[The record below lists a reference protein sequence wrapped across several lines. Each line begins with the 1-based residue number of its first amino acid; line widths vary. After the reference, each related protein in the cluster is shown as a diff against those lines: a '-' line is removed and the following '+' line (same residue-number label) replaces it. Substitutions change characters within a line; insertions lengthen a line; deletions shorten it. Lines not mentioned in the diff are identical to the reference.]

1 MGSSHP
7 TLVKISPAKSIARG
21 AQDRSSRMFFSY
33 TCLLAGLALV
43 HGQGQQQQQQFID
56 SLRGQGFTD
65 DNIRAF
71 FASQQN
77 QQQNRQP
84 AQQNFQQQQQQGF
97 RQQQQGLPPAFQQPQ
112 QPQQARPQ
120 QVRQQAPAPQ
130 APQAQQPPQ
139 RSKVYFRVSVDNE
152 DYGQINMEL
161 FDEVVPRTAR
171 NFYSIASGQNQNG
184 FTYTNS
190 IFHRIIPQFMLQGGD
205 FENFDGTG
213 GQSIYGR
220 KFEDEN
226 FLVKHGSPGLLSM
239 ANSGPD
245 TNGAQFFITTVKTD
259 WLDGKHVVF
268 GRIDDQESFNIVK
281 RIELLGQSSGKPSK
295 RVTITQSGVLATGC
309 CCTQDTRLRCG

>member
-21 AQDRSSRMFFSY
+21 AQDRSSRMFFSH

-77 QQQNRQP
+77 QQKNRQP
-84 AQQNFQQQQQQGF
+84 AQQNFQQQQGF

-226 FLVKHGSPGLLSM
+226 FLVKHGSPGLLST

>member
-56 SLRGQGFTD
+56 PLRGQGFTD

-77 QQQNRQP
+77 QQQNI
-84 AQQNFQQQQQQGF
+84 QQQQGFQQQQGQQQQQQQQGF

-226 FLVKHGSPGLLSM
+226 FLVKHGSPG
-239 ANSGPD
+239 
-245 TNGAQFFITTVKTD
+245 
-259 WLDGKHVVF
+259 
-268 GRIDDQESFNIVK
+268 
-281 RIELLGQSSGKPSK
+281 
-295 RVTITQSGVLATGC
+295 
-309 CCTQDTRLRCG
+309 